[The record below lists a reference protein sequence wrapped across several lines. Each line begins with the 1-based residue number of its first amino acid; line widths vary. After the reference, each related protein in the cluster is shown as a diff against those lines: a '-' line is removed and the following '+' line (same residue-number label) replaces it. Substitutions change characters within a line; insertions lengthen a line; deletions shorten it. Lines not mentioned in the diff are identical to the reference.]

1 MKFKLYRENGSL
13 NSAPVFGA
21 VEQGL
26 KNLGHSVVNSHEDI
40 PVIWSVLW
48 HGRMAA
54 NKSIFEKCRKQGSPV
69 LVLEV
74 GGISRGET
82 WKVALNGVNNEAI
95 WGDYSWDGLKRAHEL
110 GLTLRPWRSFG
121 NHILIC
127 GQHEKSHQWR
137 GMPPMSEWLRQTITT
152 IRQYSDRQIIVRPHP
167 RCEAVNIGNDFENVI
182 KQTPQKVANS
192 YDNFDMQ
199 FGNAWATIS
208 WNSNPGIQ
216 SIIAGIP
223 AYTGPSSLAYEVSM
237 KDLSQI
243 EEPRLPQREQ
253 WLSKYSHTEF
263 TISEI
268 AEGIPFRNLLKKLD

>member
-1 MKFKLYRENGSL
+1 
-13 NSAPVFGA
+13 
-21 VEQGL
+21 
-26 KNLGHSVVNSHEDI
+26 
-40 PVIWSVLW
+40 
-48 HGRMAA
+48 
-54 NKSIFEKCRKQGSPV
+54 
-69 LVLEV
+69 
-74 GGISRGET
+74 
-82 WKVALNGVNNEAI
+82 
-95 WGDYSWDGLKRAHEL
+95 
-110 GLTLRPWRSFG
+110 
-121 NHILIC
+121 
-127 GQHEKSHQWR
+127 
-137 GMPPMSEWLRQTITT
+137 MSEWLRQTITT

-167 RCEAVNIGNDFENVI
+167 RCGAVNIGNDFENVI
-182 KQTPQKVANS
+182 RQTPQKVANS